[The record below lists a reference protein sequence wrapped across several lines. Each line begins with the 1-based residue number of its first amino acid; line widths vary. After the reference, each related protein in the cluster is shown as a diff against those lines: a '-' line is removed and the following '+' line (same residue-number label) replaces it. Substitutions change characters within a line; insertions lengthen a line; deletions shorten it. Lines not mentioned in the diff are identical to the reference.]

1 MSQDSHSE
9 HFAAVQLVEMA
20 LDLVGVSGESAGK
33 KKEKSQFWLNPIP
46 YNTEQSGHFSE
57 ACVSQLPNK
66 VLILETPLP
75 AQKLDSFMNEREL
88 GQEGM
93 V

>member
-33 KKEKSQFWLNPIP
+33 KKKKKSQFWLNPIP

-66 VLILETPLP
+66 VLILETPSTSS
-75 AQKLDSFMNEREL
+75 KI
-88 GQEGM
+88 GQFYE
-93 V
+93 